1 MQEQLIQKQKELL
14 ELQKKTLELEVLQT
28 QVKLQEQ
35 IKAGRNPP
43 ISTNILLKP
52 EVAKQ
57 LVPEGSNR
65 TKSETL
71 AGPAQSTN
79 RLKINPVN
87 ATLASARPIRDPR
100 LMRLQ
105 PKAVPPAAVNT
116 ATTQK
121 TPVESNKRVQNK
133 QSVRENPKDPRLAGK
148 KPKIPQKTRT
158 DSPIKFN
165 SGSSSS
171 LSGSDSP
178 SKGKQQRTI
187 GAKHKKRDKGT
198 EAKRPHQ
205 DYEPPK
211 QDVDSESGKDFKSNS
226 AKNRGRDYV
235 KREETN
241 SQVEDYRPVPKTDK
255 VIPDV
260 PQPVGKSILILFCL
274 R

>member
-57 LVPEGSNR
+57 LIPEGGNR
-65 TKSETL
+65 TKSGTL
-71 AGPAQSTN
+71 TGPAQSAN

-87 ATLASARPIRDPR
+87 ANLAAARPIRDPR

-105 PKAVPPAAVNT
+105 PKAT
-116 ATTQK
+116 ATPAVTQK

-133 QSVRENPKDPRLAGK
+133 QSVKDNSKDPRLAGK
-148 KPKIPQKTRT
+148 KPKILQKSRT
-158 DSPIKFN
+158 DSPTKLN
-165 SGSSSS
+165 SGSSGS

-178 SKGKQQRTI
+178 SKSKPQRTI

-198 EAKRPHQ
+198 DAKRPHQ
-205 DYEPPK
+205 DYGPK
-211 QDVDSESGKDFKSNS
+211 QDVNSESGKDFKVNPV
-226 AKNRGRDYV
+226 KNRGRDYV
-235 KREETN
+235 KRNLTEDTN
-241 SQVEDYRPVPKTDK
+241 TQDADYHPVPKTDK
-255 VIPDV
+255 VVVDV
-260 PQPVGKSILILFCL
+260 PEPVGKSILVLFYVGK
-274 R
+274 